1 MSGQARLITYRKLPI
16 DKVFRVLYCELMST
30 LKKGFT
36 LIELLVVIGILGIL
50 LAIVLIAINPARQ
63 FAQADNT
70 KRSSDLNTIINAIHQ
85 YSADHRGVLPPGMP
99 AAAASPSPVQIA
111 SGSGSADI
119 CAAVVPTYVSLLP
132 VDPTSPGGSA
142 ISDCT
147 SYTTGYYVAVDAS
160 GRVTVSAPST
170 NTTVVQGGTILSIT
184 R

>member
-1 MSGQARLITYRKLPI
+1 MP
-16 DKVFRVLYCELMST
+16 KVN
-30 LKKGFT
+30 KGFT

-70 KRSSDLNTIINAIHQ
+70 KRASDINTIINAIHQ
-85 YSADHRGVLPPGMP
+85 YSADNRGVLPPGMP
-99 AAAASPSPVQIA
+99 AKGDPAEEIA
-111 SGSGSADI
+111 NTGADI
-119 CAAVVPTYVSLLP
+119 CTAIVPTYVSLLP
-132 VDPTSPGGSA
+132 IDPSLSGPA

-147 SYTTGYYVAVDAS
+147 AYATGYDVLVDAN

-170 NTTVVQGGTILSIT
+170 DTTVTQGGTIISIT